1 MMIGSHVLTSDGE
14 EAIVVSQ
21 NKDFQDRPVIRIIRD
36 KNGQKLKE
44 EKILDLVKVLNVYI
58 EKGLE

>member
-1 MMIGSHVLTSDGE
+1 VLTSDGE